1 MENLFLGNALW
12 WQAAGFVVCFVLLF
26 YFMAKYR
33 ASFAQEVE
41 QEEQEYPLEDLAV
54 MTVSKPEYP
63 ARASVLENPPQPL
76 ALETAD
82 LKEQI
87 KELHYHLEEYK
98 LTQDKNNSDYQKQL
112 ANLEQ
117 RLSTFEQE
125 YVNKLQ
131 PTLISLIEELEN
143 MKVSGASAVP
153 DAAAEPGHPTE
164 PAAAENQAENSE
176 PEK

>member
-1 MENLFLGNALW
+1 MEKLLLENALW
-12 WQAAGFVVCFVLLF
+12 WQAAGFVACFVLLF
-26 YFMAKYR
+26 YFIAKYR
-33 ASFAQEVE
+33 ASLSQDEPE
-41 QEEQEYPLEDLAV
+41 EEQKYPLEDLAV

-63 ARASVLENPPQPL
+63 CRASVLENPPQPS

-112 ANLEQ
+112 AQLEQ

-131 PTLISLIEELEN
+131 PTLVSLIEELEN
-143 MKVSGASAVP
+143 MKVSSPSAVSDTVP
-153 DAAAEPGHPTE
+153 ASEYPAE
-164 PAAAENQAENSE
+164 PAAVENQEDNSE